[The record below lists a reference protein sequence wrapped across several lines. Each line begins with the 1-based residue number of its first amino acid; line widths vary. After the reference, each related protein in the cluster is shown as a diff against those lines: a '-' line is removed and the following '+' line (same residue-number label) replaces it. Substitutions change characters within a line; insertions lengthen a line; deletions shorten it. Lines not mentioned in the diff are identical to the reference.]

1 MTRQFNIKKDNEV
14 RDLVDDIMD
23 QDNSFKDTFKAD
35 HEDIFIDDNLFK
47 DFHQNDKKNVRVV
60 CDDILKD
67 KNLNQNN
74 VLFEELPKRPLKQEM
89 IRRNKKLDLAANKI
103 KKTVDHNNNTNISDL
118 KDNNSIDT
126 TNLKKTSKAA
136 KILQLEQLLENIE
149 K

>member
-1 MTRQFNIKKDNEV
+1 MTRQLNNKKDEEV

-23 QDNSFKDTFKAD
+23 YDNSFTFKAD
-35 HEDIFIDDNLFK
+35 HKDIFIDDNLFK

-126 TNLKKTSKAA
+126 TNLKKISKTAQ
-136 KILQLEQLLENIE
+136 ILQL